1 MNHFTLREAILEEF
15 VKMPPINLLSLLKTL
30 PSKRKGEMLTDFY
43 QEVLQK
49 NMLITKE
56 SFESKNAHDIEI
68 IMMKNLK
75 LIEAKKKKY

>member
-49 NMLITKE
+49 KMILTEE

-75 LIEAKKKKY
+75 LIEAKKRKR